1 MIKYHFITDWSFR
14 APAERVW
21 ALVKKPES
29 IVEWWPEIKH
39 VKVRGEN
46 KDIAKGNIIDV
57 VIKGFLYKLDI
68 TLEII
73 GIESKKELHLK
84 SSGDLEGNGL
94 LTLKEEE
101 HFTIVRYVW
110 EVNTNG
116 WWINI
121 LGLFLKPLLIWNH
134 KKAMDSGY
142 KALKS
147 RVE

>member
-1 MIKYHFITDWSFR
+1 M
-14 APAERVW
+14 
-21 ALVKKPES
+21 VKKPES

-94 LTLKEEE
+94 LTLKEED